1 MTFWSGEK
9 LGEHLGDLIT
19 PFDARQ
25 IDCAAYRL
33 RVGPEVYISPS
44 EDADD
49 AKTRTKVQLATGQS
63 FPIPP
68 GQFAFLLTEERVSVP
83 KTALAFIS
91 VRATVKFGG
100 LVNVSGFH
108 VDPGYRGR
116 LVFSVFNA
124 GPAPVHLARGD
135 DCFLI
140 WYADL
145 DRETALAKTGAG
157 FDNIPSKLINPIA
170 GEIQSFEGLLAK
182 IKANEKRMDGIDRE
196 QSIVKAIGLLIAAA
210 ILAWIFRELAPTRP
224 AQPAAMTASPA
235 AHPMSPPTTPAPPPQ
250 TVPAQPFTA
259 PPGSTTKGEPPVPQP
274 IPPNQR

>member
-1 MTFWSGEK
+1 VSFWSGEK
-9 LGEHLGDLIT
+9 LAEQLGGLIT
-19 PFDARQ
+19 PFDPRQ

-44 EDADD
+44 DDADD
-49 AKTRTKVQLATGQS
+49 AKTRTKVQLAAGQS

-68 GQFAFLLTEERVSVP
+68 GQFAFLLTEERVAVP
-83 KTALAFIS
+83 KDALAFIS

-145 DRETALAKTGAG
+145 DRETALAKSGDG
-157 FDNIPSKLINPIA
+157 FDNIPTKLINPIS

-182 IKANEKRMDGIDRE
+182 IRANEKRMDGIDRE
-196 QSIVKAIGLLIAAA
+196 QSIIKAIGLLIAAA
-210 ILAWIFRELAPTRP
+210 ILAWIFRELAPTQP
-224 AQPAAMTASPA
+224 AQPAALTVAPAAQPLPPPTILTVPGQITPTQPLTASP
-235 AHPMSPPTTPAPPPQ
+235 
-250 TVPAQPFTA
+250 
-259 PPGSTTKGEPPVPQP
+259 GSSTMGEPPKLQP
-274 IPPNQR
+274 TPPDQR

>member
-1 MTFWSGEK
+1 VSFWSGET
-9 LGEHLGDLIT
+9 LGERLGELIT
-19 PFDARQ
+19 PFDPRQ

-33 RVGPEVYISPS
+33 RVGPEIYISPS

-49 AKTRTKVQLATGQS
+49 AKTRTKVQLANGQS

-83 KTALAFIS
+83 ATALAFIS

-140 WYADL
+140 WYASL
-145 DRETALAKTGAG
+145 DRETAFTKTGDG
-157 FDNIPSKLINPIA
+157 FDNIPTKLINPIA
-170 GEIQSFEGLLAK
+170 GAIQSFEGLLGK
-182 IKANEKRMDGIDRE
+182 IKANERRMDGIERE
-196 QSIVKAIGLLIAAA
+196 QSVIKGLAILIAAA
-210 ILAWIFRELAPTRP
+210 ALAWVFRELAPTLSMHPATVTPTPEVQSTPRPTPP
-224 AQPAAMTASPA
+224 AQLRQAT
-235 AHPMSPPTTPAPPPQ
+235 
-250 TVPAQPFTA
+250 PAQPFI
-259 PPGSTTKGEPPVPQP
+259 EPP
-274 IPPNQR
+274 NRL

>member
-1 MTFWSGEK
+1 MSFWSGEK
-9 LGEHLGDLIT
+9 LGEQLGELIT
-19 PFDARQ
+19 PFDPRQ

-49 AKTRTKVQLATGQS
+49 AKSRTKVQLGHGQS

-68 GQFAFLLTEERVSVP
+68 GQFAFLLTEERVAVP
-83 KTALAFIS
+83 RDALAFIS

-108 VDPGYRGR
+108 VDPGYQGR

-145 DRETALAKTGAG
+145 DRETALAKTGDG
-157 FDNIPSKLINPIA
+157 FDNIPTKLINPIA

-182 IKANEKRMDGIDRE
+182 IKANEKRMDGIDKE
-196 QSIVKAIGLLIAAA
+196 QSLIKAIGFLIAAA
-210 ILAWIFRELAPTRP
+210 ILAWVFRELAPSRSAPPTPAPTAATIGGSPSPTLP
-224 AQPAAMTASPA
+224 AQPRQAA
-235 AHPMSPPTTPAPPPQ
+235 PT
-250 TVPAQPFTA
+250 QPLTG
-259 PPGSTTKGEPPVPQP
+259 PPGSTTRVAPPVPQP
-274 IPPNQR
+274 IPPDQR

>member
-1 MTFWSGEK
+1 MSFWSGEK
-9 LGEHLGDLIT
+9 LGERLGVLIT
-19 PFDARQ
+19 PFDQRQ

-49 AKTRTKVQLATGQS
+49 AKTRTKVQLAEGQS

-68 GQFAFLLTEERVSVP
+68 GQFAFLLTEERVAVP
-83 KTALAFIS
+83 KDALAFIS

-145 DRETALAKTGAG
+145 DRETALAKADSG
-157 FDNIPSKLINPIA
+157 FDNIPTKLINPIA

-182 IKANEKRMDGIDRE
+182 IKATEKRMDGIDRE
-196 QSIVKAIGLLIAAA
+196 QSLIKAIGLLIAAA
-210 ILAWIFRELAPTRP
+210 ILAWIFRELAPSRSTPITPAPMATTVEGSPSPTLP
-224 AQPAAMTASPA
+224 AQPRQAA
-235 AHPMSPPTTPAPPPQ
+235 PT
-250 TVPAQPFTA
+250 QPLAT
-259 PPGSTTKGEPPVPQP
+259 PPGSATRVEPAVPQP
-274 IPPNQR
+274 IPPATR

>member
-1 MTFWSGEK
+1 MSFWSGET
-9 LGEHLGDLIT
+9 LGERLGDLIK

-49 AKTRTKVQLATGQS
+49 AKTRTKVQLTDGQS

-83 KTALAFIS
+83 RTALAFIS

-108 VDPGYRGR
+108 VDPGYQGR
-116 LVFSVFNA
+116 LVFSVFNS

-145 DRETALAKTGAG
+145 DRETALAKTGDG
-157 FDNIPSKLINPIA
+157 FDNIPTKLINPIA
-170 GEIQSFEGLLAK
+170 GEIQSFEGLIAK
-182 IKANEKRMDGIDRE
+182 IKATEKRMDGIDRE
-196 QSIVKAIGLLIAAA
+196 QSLIKGLALLIAAES
-210 ILAWIFRELAPTRP
+210 LAWIFRELAPTRP
-224 AQPAAMTASPA
+224 AQAPAVTAAPVIERSP
-235 AHPMSPPTTPAPPPQ
+235 SPTA
-250 TVPAQPFTA
+250 PAQPRQAT
-259 PPGSTTKGEPPVPQP
+259 PTRPLIEPSGSTTRVEPRVPQP
-274 IPPNQR
+274 IPPEQR

>member
-1 MTFWSGEK
+1 MSFWSGEK
-9 LGEHLGDLIT
+9 LAEQLGGLIT
-19 PFDARQ
+19 PFDPRQ

-49 AKTRTKVQLATGQS
+49 AKTRTKIQLAEGKS

-83 KTALAFIS
+83 TTALAFIS

-145 DRETALAKTGAG
+145 DRKTALAKTGEG
-157 FDNIPSKLINPIA
+157 FDNIPTKLINPIA

-196 QSIVKAIGLLIAAA
+196 QSIIKAIGLLIAAA

-224 AQPAAMTASPA
+224 AQPELMTGAPVAQSTQ
-235 AHPMSPPTTPAPPPQ
+235 PPTVPVPTRQTAP
-250 TVPAQPFTA
+250 TQPLVA
-259 PPGSTTKGEPPVPQP
+259 PPGSATTVGPPAPQP
-274 IPPNQR
+274 ILPDHR